1 MKLPETSIE
10 AYHSMTD
17 DLLSDHHKKIINALT
32 SLKRATAEE
41 IAAYLG
47 WDDKSRSSRRMSE
60 LERNQI
66 IYKPGDKRK
75 TKYGRNAYVYELVK
89 KQELKPEVEYKQ
101 IELF

>member
-17 DLLSDHHKKIINALT
+17 DLLSDHHKKIIKALT
-32 SLKRATAEE
+32 ILRRATAEE
-41 IAAYLG
+41 ISVYLG
-47 WDDKSRSSRRMSE
+47 WDDKNRSSRRMCE

-66 IYKPGDKRK
+66 IYKPGEKRK

-89 KQELKPEVEYKQ
+89 SPELARQ